1 MRYPAYG
8 VLVSGEREKSSHKWQ
23 QSESG
28 MSPLIDILTKPGELV
43 VDPFAG
49 SGTFLKVAK
58 ELGRKAI
65 GAEINCSK

>member
-1 MRYPAYG
+1 MRYPAYDI
-8 VLVSGEREKSSHKWQ
+8 LVSGEREKSSHKWQ

-28 MSPLIDILTKPGELV
+28 VAPLIDILTKPGELV

-65 GAEINCSK
+65 GAEINL